1 MESPKPSKRPR
12 LAGSFTPVYPSA
24 APSTSSPI
32 ADDHHSS
39 VKHDVARPAAE
50 EASTLTPVSDVAK
63 PSSHEEMML
72 LEEEEKEAR
81 DEASSPTQT
90 AVAPVVKE
98 EKEIEEEV
106 PQERHEDDGSDAD
119 VDMAGTHAESG
130 DSEDRSNDMVHVQT
144 NHDWHWSEP
153 TARPEA
159 VASHLNASMGNL
171 YKLASTPPVR
181 GYPHPSQN
189 LISLYGL
196 DEVTTS
202 VRRVDPLTGEK
213 VNKLRKSY
221 EGKVKDLRIAG
232 RNKAIQTPN
241 EFSNLLM
248 VPDEDWHNSTV
259 HGNELSRGLNTN
271 LLKRAC
277 QILPGKLP
285 EKEAE
290 KWKAIL
296 ATDEAPI
303 AKPGTTAKLPGAQ
316 RPGNIQ
322 TNQSQGGSGQN
333 FNAPPRPA
341 RTTSKRSYQDSSFSG
356 YGEGFVDDEGL
367 SDDDGR
373 TSATGARKRRK
384 KEQDYS
390 VSPLPP
396 QQQSYG
402 VSLAAGGPRH

>member
-12 LAGSFTPVYPSA
+12 LAGNFTPHYPSA

-32 ADDHHSS
+32 ADEQTAIKD
-39 VKHDVARPAAE
+39 DVVVVGRPIAE
-50 EASTLTPVSDVAK
+50 EASTLTPVSDVK
-63 PSSHEEMML
+63 PSRDEEM
-72 LEEEEKEAR
+72 
-81 DEASSPTQT
+81 
-90 AVAPVVKE
+90 
-98 EKEIEEEV
+98 
-106 PQERHEDDGSDAD
+106 QEREDGDERSPQRQDQQHENGSDD
-119 VDMAGTHAESG
+119 VDMVEAHIESG
-130 DSEDRSNDMVHVQT
+130 DRRSSGSLEQGHVQT

-159 VASHLNASMGNL
+159 VAAHLNANMGNL
-171 YKLASTPPVR
+171 YKLASTSSVH

-196 DEVTTS
+196 DEVVTS
-202 VRRVDPLTGEK
+202 IRRVDPLTGEK

-221 EGKVKDLRIAG
+221 EGKVKELRIAG

-285 EKEAE
+285 DKEAE

-303 AKPGTTAKLPGAQ
+303 AKPGATAKFPTAQ
-316 RPGNIQ
+316 RPGITQ
-322 TNQSQGGSGQN
+322 TNQTPNASGQN

-341 RTTSKRSYQDSSFSG
+341 RTTSKRSYQDSSFAG
-356 YGEGFVDDEGL
+356 YGEGFGDDEDL

-373 TSATGARKRRK
+373 KSASGARKRRK

-396 QQQSYG
+396 QQQPYG